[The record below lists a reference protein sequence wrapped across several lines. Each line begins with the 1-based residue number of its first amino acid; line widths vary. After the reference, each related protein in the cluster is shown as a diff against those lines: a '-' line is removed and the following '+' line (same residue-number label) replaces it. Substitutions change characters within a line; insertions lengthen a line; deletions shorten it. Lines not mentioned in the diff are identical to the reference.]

1 MLKWKKTG
9 FRDIVSSRILNDSH
23 PLGSFS
29 ETKVEL
35 QNKSALS
42 SWGWAEIGG
51 VERLK
56 AEILERGCPSQ
67 VVTLW
72 CLLVLCVLGD
82 IKVAQPESVSKRR
95 GRKVMVSDQW
105 FYRTSLSVSI
115 HLWMCFLAE
124 SFMPLQSFH
133 SLAAAQ
139 FTRQHQLAEIT
150 AGTPED
156 TQQGTR
162 GYLENIS
169 CLPASPVLMNTDG
182 QSGTSCEQI
191 LLFSIN
197 RFKKEIFC
205 PHHDH
210 WKQKSSGC
218 LHPHTVFSFI
228 FSGLSWELH
237 FLRPGKEQN

>member
-1 MLKWKKTG
+1 M
-9 FRDIVSSRILNDSH
+9 
-23 PLGSFS
+23 
-29 ETKVEL
+29 
-35 QNKSALS
+35 
-42 SWGWAEIGG
+42 GWNWG

-150 AGTPED
+150 ARTPGDPGISLGKYFMSSSQPSADEHWWAVWD
-156 TQQGTR
+156 IMWANLAFFHQQ
-162 GYLENIS
+162 I
-169 CLPASPVLMNTDG
+169 
-182 QSGTSCEQI
+182 
-191 LLFSIN
+191 
-197 RFKKEIFC
+197 
-205 PHHDH
+205 
-210 WKQKSSGC
+210 
-218 LHPHTVFSFI
+218 
-228 FSGLSWELH
+228 
-237 FLRPGKEQN
+237 

>member
-1 MLKWKKTG
+1 MLKWIKPG

-29 ETKVEL
+29 ETKAEL

-105 FYRTSLSVSI
+105 FYRTSLSVST

-150 AGTPED
+150 AGTSED
-156 TQQGTR
+156 PGISLGKYFMSSSQPSADEHWWAVWDIMWANLAFFHQQ
-162 GYLENIS
+162 I
-169 CLPASPVLMNTDG
+169 
-182 QSGTSCEQI
+182 
-191 LLFSIN
+191 
-197 RFKKEIFC
+197 
-205 PHHDH
+205 
-210 WKQKSSGC
+210 
-218 LHPHTVFSFI
+218 
-228 FSGLSWELH
+228 
-237 FLRPGKEQN
+237 